1 MRKRNRDPAHL
12 ISKEEIMNTYA
23 EKKKSPMLTKK
34 QQSPQKSS
42 DEMLRSG
49 LSSLHSRPAALSEEL
64 GNKIRERC
72 GINPASVKVY
82 RDDGLSGLGQKAY
95 AKGAEIHLSGGV
107 STSGEEGQRVVLHE
121 AAHIAQQGSRSVAG
135 AVNDDP
141 ALEQQ
146 ADRVAAGEVM
156 QGSFSV
162 PVNSE
167 NAPVQGWAP
176 WDKAKKKFAEKK
188 ERDAKR
194 TAAFAEGTSL
204 GNKHLDRLVAANDWV
219 RDKMDDFRDFRSGV
233 KEKIADKYHGSKFES
248 GVNKTKGWFKG
259 VGSGIAGMA
268 KSAGNWVKDKATDAG
283 TAIKGS
289 KLGQWVSR
297 KKEER
302 AKKKAEEALK
312 PKEPGKFSKFMTGA
326 KNWVSDKA
334 KSAGGWI
341 SDKAKAAGSAIKG
354 SKLGQWVSRKKEERA
369 KKKAAEAQKEPGWF
383 KKTAAAAGEKIKS
396 GAGWVKDK
404 AVKGGT
410 WVKNKAVKAG
420 KWLSKKKDD
429 ISDWIEEKKQAYA
442 DHDDQRYL
450 KRLVRKGGASALN
463 AIALADQDL
472 KHGEYSGNVKHRA
485 EALRDYDEEKRQFM
499 TDEESKAAKAAKK
512 AEPLSAGKVLDVVG
526 DNVDVVGSVMS
537 AHDARKRGNSQ
548 QAALDSMDAINSGM
562 GYVTKGLSSLD
573 LPGLSAV
580 GDVAEM
586 GTTIGKLGIH
596 SYQKHKLNGVD
607 EAGQTAGVDEADQKY
622 MRIAHSGYGNT
633 LDQEIRSGV
642 GDVAKYGISALG
654 SGLSAVTGGV
664 SSTVAKGL
672 NKAVDLGVS
681 HMNSSAR
688 EKTDS
693 EIGYEDIFGSVDA
706 AKKFKSKHSID
717 KNTMEILMRRN
728 TGSRSMSDLA
738 DRSRYEA
745 ARVNHQY
752 LAREGDNG
760 AKKMMA
766 AFGEKNFE
774 QTPLSMIDE
783 KIGQSHS
790 LKELNKRRRLAY

>member
-1 MRKRNRDPAHL
+1 
-12 ISKEEIMNTYA
+12 MNTYA

-107 STSGEEGQRVVLHE
+107 STSGEDGQRVILHE

-450 KRLVRKGGASALN
+450 KRLVRKGGASVLN
-463 AIALADQDL
+463 SIALADQDL

-512 AEPLSAGKVLDVVG
+512 AEPLSAGKVLDAVG

-633 LDQEIRSGV
+633 LDQDIRSGV

-693 EIGYEDIFGSVDA
+693 DIGYEDIFGSVDA

-790 LKELNKRRRLAY
+790 LKELNRRRRLAY

>member
-1 MRKRNRDPAHL
+1 
-12 ISKEEIMNTYA
+12 MNTYA

-107 STSGEEGQRVVLHE
+107 STSGEEGQRVILHE

-334 KSAGGWI
+334 KSAGT
-341 SDKAKAAGSAIKG
+341 AIKE

-420 KWLSKKKDD
+420 KWISKKKDD

-450 KRLVRKGGASALN
+450 KRLVRKGGASVLN
-463 AIALADQDL
+463 SIALADQDL

-512 AEPLSAGKVLDVVG
+512 AEPLSAGKVPDAVG

-633 LDQEIRSGV
+633 LDQDIRSGV

-672 NKAVDLGVS
+672 NKGVDLGVS

-693 EIGYEDIFGSVDA
+693 DIGYEDIFGSVEA

-790 LKELNKRRRLAY
+790 LKELNRRRRLAY

>member
-1 MRKRNRDPAHL
+1 
-12 ISKEEIMNTYA
+12 MNTYA

-107 STSGEEGQRVVLHE
+107 STSGEDGQRVILHE

-302 AKKKAEEALK
+302 AKKKA
-312 PKEPGKFSKFMTGA
+312 
-326 KNWVSDKA
+326 
-334 KSAGGWI
+334 
-341 SDKAKAAGSAIKG
+341 
-354 SKLGQWVSRKKEERA
+354 
-369 KKKAAEAQKEPGWF
+369 AEAQKEPGWF

-420 KWLSKKKDD
+420 KWISKKKDD

-512 AEPLSAGKVLDVVG
+512 AEPLSAGKVLDAVG

-693 EIGYEDIFGSVDA
+693 DIGYEDIFGSVDA

-752 LAREGDNG
+752 
-760 AKKMMA
+760 
-766 AFGEKNFE
+766 
-774 QTPLSMIDE
+774 
-783 KIGQSHS
+783 
-790 LKELNKRRRLAY
+790 

>member
-1 MRKRNRDPAHL
+1 
-12 ISKEEIMNTYA
+12 MNTYA

-107 STSGEEGQRVVLHE
+107 STSGEDGQRVILHE

-420 KWLSKKKDD
+420 KWISKKKDD

-463 AIALADQDL
+463 AIAMADQDL

-485 EALRDYDEEKRQFM
+485 EDLRDYDEEKRQFM

-664 SSTVAKGL
+664 SSTVAAGL

-752 LAREGDNG
+752 LAKEGDNG

>member
-1 MRKRNRDPAHL
+1 
-12 ISKEEIMNTYA
+12 MNTYA

-302 AKKKAEEALK
+302 AKKKA
-312 PKEPGKFSKFMTGA
+312 
-326 KNWVSDKA
+326 
-334 KSAGGWI
+334 
-341 SDKAKAAGSAIKG
+341 
-354 SKLGQWVSRKKEERA
+354 
-369 KKKAAEAQKEPGWF
+369 AEAQKEPGWF

-512 AEPLSAGKVLDVVG
+512 AEPLSAGKVLDAVG

-752 LAREGDNG
+752 LAKEGDNG

-790 LKELNKRRRLAY
+790 LKELNRRRRLAY

>member
-1 MRKRNRDPAHL
+1 
-12 ISKEEIMNTYA
+12 MNTYA

-34 QQSPQKSS
+34 QHSPQKSS

-107 STSGEEGQRVVLHE
+107 STSGEDGQRVILHE

-268 KSAGNWVKDKATDAG
+268 KSAGNWVRDKATDAG

-334 KSAGGWI
+334 KSAG
-341 SDKAKAAGSAIKG
+341 SAIKE

-450 KRLVRKGGASALN
+450 KRLVRKGGASVLN
-463 AIALADQDL
+463 SIALADQDL
-472 KHGEYSGNVKHRA
+472 KHGEHSGNVKHRA

-512 AEPLSAGKVLDVVG
+512 AEPLSAGKVLDAVG

-633 LDQEIRSGV
+633 LDQDIRSGV

-693 EIGYEDIFGSVDA
+693 EIGYEDIFGSVEA

-790 LKELNKRRRLAY
+790 LKELNRRRRLAY

>member
-1 MRKRNRDPAHL
+1 
-12 ISKEEIMNTYA
+12 MNTYA

-107 STSGEEGQRVVLHE
+107 STSGEDGQRVILHE

-396 GAGWVKDK
+396 GAGWVK
-404 AVKGGT
+404 
-410 WVKNKAVKAG
+410 NKAVKAG
-420 KWLSKKKDD
+420 KWISKKKDD

-512 AEPLSAGKVLDVVG
+512 AEPLSAGKVLDAVG

-633 LDQEIRSGV
+633 LDQDIRSGV

-752 LAREGDNG
+752 LAKEGDNG

-790 LKELNKRRRLAY
+790 LKELNRRRRLAY

>member
-1 MRKRNRDPAHL
+1 
-12 ISKEEIMNTYA
+12 MNTYA

-107 STSGEEGQRVVLHE
+107 STSGEEGQRVILHE
-121 AAHIAQQGSRSVAG
+121 AAHVAQQGSRSVAG

-334 KSAGGWI
+334 KSAGT
-341 SDKAKAAGSAIKG
+341 AIKE

-485 EALRDYDEEKRQFM
+485 EALQDYDEEKRQFM

-512 AEPLSAGKVLDVVG
+512 AEPLSAGKVLDAVG

-693 EIGYEDIFGSVDA
+693 DIGYEDIFGSVDA

>member
-1 MRKRNRDPAHL
+1 
-12 ISKEEIMNTYA
+12 MNTYA

-107 STSGEEGQRVVLHE
+107 STSGEDGQRVILHE

-162 PVNSE
+162 PMNSE

-233 KEKIADKYHGSKFES
+233 KEKIADKYHGSKFDS

-334 KSAGGWI
+334 KSAGT
-341 SDKAKAAGSAIKG
+341 AIKE

-512 AEPLSAGKVLDVVG
+512 AEPLSAGKVLDAVG

>member
-1 MRKRNRDPAHL
+1 
-12 ISKEEIMNTYA
+12 MNTYA

-107 STSGEEGQRVVLHE
+107 STSGEDGQRVILHE

-420 KWLSKKKDD
+420 KWISKKKDD

-512 AEPLSAGKVLDVVG
+512 AEPLSAGKVLDAVG

-633 LDQEIRSGV
+633 LDQDIRSGV

-790 LKELNKRRRLAY
+790 LKELNRRRRLAY

>member
-1 MRKRNRDPAHL
+1 
-12 ISKEEIMNTYA
+12 MNTYA

-42 DEMLRSG
+42 DEMLRSE

-107 STSGEEGQRVVLHE
+107 STSGEEGQRVILHE

-334 KSAGGWI
+334 KSAGT
-341 SDKAKAAGSAIKG
+341 AIKE

-512 AEPLSAGKVLDVVG
+512 AVG

-790 LKELNKRRRLAY
+790 LKELNRRRRLAY

>member
-1 MRKRNRDPAHL
+1 
-12 ISKEEIMNTYA
+12 MNTYA

-107 STSGEEGQRVVLHE
+107 STSGEEGQRVILHE

-334 KSAGGWI
+334 KSAGT
-341 SDKAKAAGSAIKG
+341 AIKE

-420 KWLSKKKDD
+420 KWISKKKDD

-450 KRLVRKGGASALN
+450 KRLVRKGGASVLN
-463 AIALADQDL
+463 SIAMADQDL

-512 AEPLSAGKVLDVVG
+512 AEPLSAGKVLDAVG

-693 EIGYEDIFGSVDA
+693 DIGYEDIFGSVDA

-790 LKELNKRRRLAY
+790 LKELNRRRRLAY

>member
-1 MRKRNRDPAHL
+1 
-12 ISKEEIMNTYA
+12 MNTYA

-42 DEMLRSG
+42 DEMLRSE

-512 AEPLSAGKVLDVVG
+512 AEPLSAGKVLDAVG

-752 LAREGDNG
+752 LAKEGDNG

-790 LKELNKRRRLAY
+790 LKELNRRRRLAY

>member
-1 MRKRNRDPAHL
+1 
-12 ISKEEIMNTYA
+12 MNTYA

-334 KSAGGWI
+334 KSAG
-341 SDKAKAAGSAIKG
+341 SAIKG

-512 AEPLSAGKVLDVVG
+512 AEPLSAGKVLDAVG

-607 EAGQTAGVDEADQKY
+607 DTGQTAGVDEADQKY

-693 EIGYEDIFGSVDA
+693 DIGYEDIFGSVDA

>member
-1 MRKRNRDPAHL
+1 
-12 ISKEEIMNTYA
+12 MNTYA

-420 KWLSKKKDD
+420 KWISKKKDD

-512 AEPLSAGKVLDVVG
+512 AEPLSAGKVLDAVG

-562 GYVTKGLSSLD
+562 GYVTNGLSSLD

-693 EIGYEDIFGSVDA
+693 EIGYEDIFGSVEA

-790 LKELNKRRRLAY
+790 LKELNRRRRLAY

>member
-1 MRKRNRDPAHL
+1 
-12 ISKEEIMNTYA
+12 MNTYA

-107 STSGEEGQRVVLHE
+107 STSGEDGQRVILHE

-302 AKKKAEEALK
+302 TKKKAEEALK

-334 KSAGGWI
+334 KSAGT
-341 SDKAKAAGSAIKG
+341 AIKE

-450 KRLVRKGGASALN
+450 KRLVRKGGASVLN
-463 AIALADQDL
+463 SIALADQDL

-512 AEPLSAGKVLDVVG
+512 AEPLSAGKVLDAVG

-664 SSTVAKGL
+664 SSTVAAGL

-706 AKKFKSKHSID
+706 VKKFKSKHSID

>member
-1 MRKRNRDPAHL
+1 
-12 ISKEEIMNTYA
+12 MNTYA

-107 STSGEEGQRVVLHE
+107 STSGEDGQRVILHE

-162 PVNSE
+162 PMNSE

-283 TAIKGS
+283 T
-289 KLGQWVSR
+289 
-297 KKEER
+297 
-302 AKKKAEEALK
+302 
-312 PKEPGKFSKFMTGA
+312 
-326 KNWVSDKA
+326 
-334 KSAGGWI
+334 
-341 SDKAKAAGSAIKG
+341 AIKG

-512 AEPLSAGKVLDVVG
+512 AEPLSAGKVLDAVG

-693 EIGYEDIFGSVDA
+693 DIGYEDIFGSVDA

-790 LKELNKRRRLAY
+790 LKELNRRRRLAY

>member
-1 MRKRNRDPAHL
+1 
-12 ISKEEIMNTYA
+12 MNTYA

-42 DEMLRSG
+42 DEMLRSE

-107 STSGEEGQRVVLHE
+107 STSGEDGQRVILHE

-334 KSAGGWI
+334 KSAGT
-341 SDKAKAAGSAIKG
+341 AIKE

-512 AEPLSAGKVLDVVG
+512 AEPLSAGKVLDAVG

-633 LDQEIRSGV
+633 LDQDIRSGV

-790 LKELNKRRRLAY
+790 LKELNRRRRLAY

>member
-1 MRKRNRDPAHL
+1 
-12 ISKEEIMNTYA
+12 MNTYA

-107 STSGEEGQRVVLHE
+107 STSGEDGQRVILHE

-135 AVNDDP
+135 AVNDAP

-259 VGSGIAGMA
+259 VGSGIAGIA

-334 KSAGGWI
+334 KSAGT
-341 SDKAKAAGSAIKG
+341 AIKE

-512 AEPLSAGKVLDVVG
+512 AEPLSAGKVLDAVG

-752 LAREGDNG
+752 LAKEGDNG

-790 LKELNKRRRLAY
+790 LKELNRRRRLAY

>member
-1 MRKRNRDPAHL
+1 
-12 ISKEEIMNTYA
+12 MNTYA

-34 QQSPQKSS
+34 QHSPQKSS

-107 STSGEEGQRVVLHE
+107 STSGEDGQRVILPE

-334 KSAGGWI
+334 KSAG
-341 SDKAKAAGSAIKG
+341 SAIKE

-420 KWLSKKKDD
+420 KWLSKKKGD

-450 KRLVRKGGASALN
+450 KRLVRKGGASVLN
-463 AIALADQDL
+463 SIALADQDL
-472 KHGEYSGNVKHRA
+472 KHGEHSGNVKHRA

-512 AEPLSAGKVLDVVG
+512 AEPLSAGKVLDAVG

-633 LDQEIRSGV
+633 LDQDIRSGV

-693 EIGYEDIFGSVDA
+693 EIGYEDIFGSVEA

-790 LKELNKRRRLAY
+790 LKELNRRRRLAY

>member
-1 MRKRNRDPAHL
+1 
-12 ISKEEIMNTYA
+12 MNTYA

-42 DEMLRSG
+42 DEMLRSE

-107 STSGEEGQRVVLHE
+107 STSGEEGQRVILHE

-326 KNWVSDKA
+326 KNRVSDKA
-334 KSAGGWI
+334 KSAGT
-341 SDKAKAAGSAIKG
+341 AIKE

-420 KWLSKKKDD
+420 KWISKKKDD

-450 KRLVRKGGASALN
+450 KRLVRKGGASVLN
-463 AIALADQDL
+463 SIALADQAL

-512 AEPLSAGKVLDVVG
+512 AEPLSAGKVLDAVG

-693 EIGYEDIFGSVDA
+693 EIGYEDIFGSVEA

-790 LKELNKRRRLAY
+790 LKELNRRRRLAY

>member
-1 MRKRNRDPAHL
+1 
-12 ISKEEIMNTYA
+12 MNTYA

-34 QQSPQKSS
+34 QHSPQKSS

-107 STSGEEGQRVVLHE
+107 STSGEDGQRVILHE

-334 KSAGGWI
+334 KSAGT
-341 SDKAKAAGSAIKG
+341 AIKE

-420 KWLSKKKDD
+420 KWISKKKDD

-450 KRLVRKGGASALN
+450 KRLVRKGGASVLN
-463 AIALADQDL
+463 SIALADQDL
-472 KHGEYSGNVKHRA
+472 KHGEHSGNVKHRA

-512 AEPLSAGKVLDVVG
+512 AEPLSAGKVLDAVG

-633 LDQEIRSGV
+633 LDQDIRSGV

-693 EIGYEDIFGSVDA
+693 EIGYEDIFGSVEA

-774 QTPLSMIDE
+774 QTPLAMIDE

-790 LKELNKRRRLAY
+790 LKELNRRRRLAY

>member
-1 MRKRNRDPAHL
+1 
-12 ISKEEIMNTYA
+12 MNTYV

-34 QQSPQKSS
+34 QSPQKSS

-107 STSGEEGQRVVLHE
+107 STSGEEGQRVILHE

-162 PVNSE
+162 PMNSE

-334 KSAGGWI
+334 KSAGT
-341 SDKAKAAGSAIKG
+341 AIKE

-450 KRLVRKGGASALN
+450 KRLVRKGGASVLN
-463 AIALADQDL
+463 SIALADQDL

-512 AEPLSAGKVLDVVG
+512 AEPLSAGKVLDAVG

-633 LDQEIRSGV
+633 LDQDIRSGV

>member
-1 MRKRNRDPAHL
+1 
-12 ISKEEIMNTYA
+12 MNTYA

-107 STSGEEGQRVVLHE
+107 STSGEEGQRVILHE

-334 KSAGGWI
+334 KSAGT
-341 SDKAKAAGSAIKG
+341 AIKE

-420 KWLSKKKDD
+420 KWISKKKDD

-450 KRLVRKGGASALN
+450 KRLVRKGGASVLN
-463 AIALADQDL
+463 SIALADQDL

-512 AEPLSAGKVLDVVG
+512 AEPLSAGKVLDAVG

-681 HMNSSAR
+681 HMNSRAR

>member
-1 MRKRNRDPAHL
+1 
-12 ISKEEIMNTYA
+12 MNTYA

-107 STSGEEGQRVVLHE
+107 STSGEDGQRVILHD

-162 PVNSE
+162 PMNSE

-334 KSAGGWI
+334 KSAGT
-341 SDKAKAAGSAIKG
+341 AIKE

-512 AEPLSAGKVLDVVG
+512 AEPLSAGKVLDAVG

-752 LAREGDNG
+752 LAKEGDNG

-790 LKELNKRRRLAY
+790 LKELNRRRRLAY

>member
-1 MRKRNRDPAHL
+1 
-12 ISKEEIMNTYA
+12 MNTYA

-420 KWLSKKKDD
+420 KWISKKKDD

-450 KRLVRKGGASALN
+450 KRLVRKGGASVLN
-463 AIALADQDL
+463 SIALADQDL

-512 AEPLSAGKVLDVVG
+512 AEPLSAGKVLDAVG

-633 LDQEIRSGV
+633 LDQDIRSGV

-717 KNTMEILMRRN
+717 KNTMEILMKRN

>member
-1 MRKRNRDPAHL
+1 
-12 ISKEEIMNTYA
+12 MNTYA

-107 STSGEEGQRVVLHE
+107 STSGEEGQRVILHE

-512 AEPLSAGKVLDVVG
+512 AEPLSAGKVLDAVG

-693 EIGYEDIFGSVDA
+693 EIGYIDTFGSVEA
-706 AKKFKSKHSID
+706 AKKFKSKHGID
-717 KNTMEILMRRN
+717 KNTMEILMKRN

-738 DRSRYEA
+738 DRARYEA

-752 LAREGDNG
+752 LAKEGDNG

-790 LKELNKRRRLAY
+790 LKELNRRRRLAY

>member
-1 MRKRNRDPAHL
+1 
-12 ISKEEIMNTYA
+12 MNTYA

-121 AAHIAQQGSRSVAG
+121 AAHIAQQGSRSVTG

-167 NAPVQGWAP
+167 SAPVQGWAP

-512 AEPLSAGKVLDVVG
+512 AEPLSAGKVLDAVG

-537 AHDARKRGNSQ
+537 AHGARKRGNSQ

-693 EIGYEDIFGSVDA
+693 EIGYIDTFGSVDA
-706 AKKFKSKHSID
+706 AKKFKSKHGID
-717 KNTMEILMRRN
+717 KNTMEILMKRN

-738 DRSRYEA
+738 DRARYEA

-766 AFGEKNFE
+766 AFGEKKFE

-790 LKELNKRRRLAY
+790 LKELNRRRRLAY

>member
-1 MRKRNRDPAHL
+1 
-12 ISKEEIMNTYA
+12 MNTYA

-42 DEMLRSG
+42 DEMLRSE

-107 STSGEEGQRVVLHE
+107 STSGEEGQRVILHE

-420 KWLSKKKDD
+420 KWISKKKDD

-512 AEPLSAGKVLDVVG
+512 AEPLSAGKVLDAVG

-693 EIGYEDIFGSVDA
+693 EIGYEDIFGSVEA

-790 LKELNKRRRLAY
+790 LKELNRRRRLAY

>member
-1 MRKRNRDPAHL
+1 
-12 ISKEEIMNTYA
+12 MNTYV

-34 QQSPQKSS
+34 QSPQKSS

-107 STSGEEGQRVVLHE
+107 STSGEDGQRVILHE

-162 PVNSE
+162 PMNSE

-334 KSAGGWI
+334 KSAGT
-341 SDKAKAAGSAIKG
+341 AIKE

-420 KWLSKKKDD
+420 KWISKKKDD

-512 AEPLSAGKVLDVVG
+512 AEPLSAGKVLDAVG

-633 LDQEIRSGV
+633 LDQDIRSGV

-693 EIGYEDIFGSVDA
+693 DIGYEDIFGSVDA

-728 TGSRSMSDLA
+728 TGSRFMSDLA

-790 LKELNKRRRLAY
+790 LKELNRRRRLAY

>member
-1 MRKRNRDPAHL
+1 
-12 ISKEEIMNTYA
+12 MNTYA

-107 STSGEEGQRVVLHE
+107 STSGEDGQRVILHE

-135 AVNDDP
+135 AVNDAP

-334 KSAGGWI
+334 KSAGT
-341 SDKAKAAGSAIKG
+341 AIKE

-420 KWLSKKKDD
+420 KWISKKKDD

-512 AEPLSAGKVLDVVG
+512 AEPLSAGKVLDAVG

-633 LDQEIRSGV
+633 LDQDIRSGV

-693 EIGYEDIFGSVDA
+693 DIGYEDIFGSVDA

-790 LKELNKRRRLAY
+790 LKELNRRRRLAY

>member
-1 MRKRNRDPAHL
+1 
-12 ISKEEIMNTYA
+12 MNTYA

-512 AEPLSAGKVLDVVG
+512 AEPLSAGKVLDAVG

-693 EIGYEDIFGSVDA
+693 DIGYEDIFGSVDA

-790 LKELNKRRRLAY
+790 LKELNRRRRLAY

>member
-1 MRKRNRDPAHL
+1 
-12 ISKEEIMNTYA
+12 MNTYA

-107 STSGEEGQRVVLHE
+107 STSGEDGQRVILHE

-162 PVNSE
+162 PMNSE

-512 AEPLSAGKVLDVVG
+512 AEPLSAGKVLDAVG

-633 LDQEIRSGV
+633 LDQDIRSGV

-790 LKELNKRRRLAY
+790 LKELNRRRRLAY

>member
-1 MRKRNRDPAHL
+1 
-12 ISKEEIMNTYA
+12 MNTYA

-107 STSGEEGQRVVLHE
+107 STSGEDGQRVILHE

-162 PVNSE
+162 PMNSE

-312 PKEPGKFSKFMTGA
+312 PKEPGKFSKFMIGA

-334 KSAGGWI
+334 KSAGT
-341 SDKAKAAGSAIKG
+341 AIKE

-420 KWLSKKKDD
+420 KWISKKKDD

-512 AEPLSAGKVLDVVG
+512 AEPLSAGKVLDAVG

-752 LAREGDNG
+752 LAREGYNG

>member
-1 MRKRNRDPAHL
+1 
-12 ISKEEIMNTYA
+12 MNTYA

-107 STSGEEGQRVVLHE
+107 STSGEDGQRVILHE

-302 AKKKAEEALK
+302 AKKKA
-312 PKEPGKFSKFMTGA
+312 
-326 KNWVSDKA
+326 
-334 KSAGGWI
+334 
-341 SDKAKAAGSAIKG
+341 
-354 SKLGQWVSRKKEERA
+354 
-369 KKKAAEAQKEPGWF
+369 AEAQKEPGWF

-463 AIALADQDL
+463 AIAMADQDL

>member
-1 MRKRNRDPAHL
+1 
-12 ISKEEIMNTYA
+12 MNTYV

-107 STSGEEGQRVVLHE
+107 STSGEDGQRVVLHE

-334 KSAGGWI
+334 KSAGT
-341 SDKAKAAGSAIKG
+341 AIKE

-420 KWLSKKKDD
+420 KWISKKKDD

-450 KRLVRKGGASALN
+450 KRLVRKGGASVLN
-463 AIALADQDL
+463 SIALADQDL

-512 AEPLSAGKVLDVVG
+512 AEPLSAGKVLDAVG

-790 LKELNKRRRLAY
+790 LKELNRRRRLAY

>member
-1 MRKRNRDPAHL
+1 
-12 ISKEEIMNTYA
+12 MNTYA

-107 STSGEEGQRVVLHE
+107 STSGEDGQRVILHE

-302 AKKKAEEALK
+302 AKKKA
-312 PKEPGKFSKFMTGA
+312 
-326 KNWVSDKA
+326 
-334 KSAGGWI
+334 
-341 SDKAKAAGSAIKG
+341 
-354 SKLGQWVSRKKEERA
+354 
-369 KKKAAEAQKEPGWF
+369 AEAQKEPGWF

-512 AEPLSAGKVLDVVG
+512 AEPLSAGKVLDAVG

-633 LDQEIRSGV
+633 LDQDIRSGV

-717 KNTMEILMRRN
+717 KYTMEILMRRN

-752 LAREGDNG
+752 LAKEGDNG

-790 LKELNKRRRLAY
+790 LKELNRRRRLAY

>member
-107 STSGEEGQRVVLHE
+107 STSGEDGQRVILHE

-334 KSAGGWI
+334 KSAGT
-341 SDKAKAAGSAIKG
+341 AIKE

-512 AEPLSAGKVLDVVG
+512 AEPLSAGKVLDAVG

>member
-1 MRKRNRDPAHL
+1 
-12 ISKEEIMNTYA
+12 MNTYA

-334 KSAGGWI
+334 KSAGT
-341 SDKAKAAGSAIKG
+341 AIKE

-420 KWLSKKKDD
+420 KWISKKKDD

-512 AEPLSAGKVLDVVG
+512 AEPLSAGKVLDAVG

-633 LDQEIRSGV
+633 LDQDIRSGV

-752 LAREGDNG
+752 LAKEGDNG

-790 LKELNKRRRLAY
+790 LKELNRRRRLAY

>member
-1 MRKRNRDPAHL
+1 
-12 ISKEEIMNTYA
+12 MNTYA

-107 STSGEEGQRVVLHE
+107 STSGEDGQRVILHE
-121 AAHIAQQGSRSVAG
+121 AAHIAQQGSRSAAG
-135 AVNDDP
+135 AVNDAP

-334 KSAGGWI
+334 KSAGT
-341 SDKAKAAGSAIKG
+341 AIKE

-420 KWLSKKKDD
+420 KWISKKKDD

-512 AEPLSAGKVLDVVG
+512 AEPLSAGKVLDAVG